1 MSVDLDFDTIQDL
14 MVRGEL
20 SGSAAEVH
28 GHLSGMLC
36 MDTTTDPAQWLEDF
50 FGDETPQAGD
60 YDRETFEALYRQ
72 TRRQLTDID
81 FSFQLLL
88 PDDHESLDSRA
99 MALGEWCHGFLQ
111 GLGYAGDTSVWP
123 GESSEILRDFLEIV
137 RLDAQTAEEADEEA
151 YAELTEYVRVGV
163 QVIQGEIDAMTP
175 EGRH

>member
-14 MVRGEL
+14 MIRGEL

-36 MDTTTDPAQWLEDF
+36 MDTATDPAQWLEDF
-50 FGDETPQAGD
+50 FGDETPQEGE

-72 TRRQLTDID
+72 TRRQLTDPD
-81 FSFQLLL
+81 FSFQPLL
-88 PDDHESLDSRA
+88 PDDQESLDSRA
-99 MALGEWCHGFLQ
+99 LALGEWCHGFLQ
-111 GLGYAGDTSVWP
+111 GLGYSGETSEWP
-123 GESSEILRDFLEIV
+123 GESNEILRDFLEIV
-137 RLDAQTAEEADEEA
+137 RLDVQTAEDADEEA

-163 QVIQGEIDAMTP
+163 QVIQSELDAMTP

>member
-111 GLGYAGDTSVWP
+111 GLGYAGDASVWP